1 MHPSTF
7 GPYRV
12 VRLIGQGGMGTVY
25 EATDPATGRTV
36 AIKTLPLHLAND
48 DTIRRR
54 FQSEIDALKRLRH
67 PCIVPMLAWGEEE
80 GLPFFVMDYVP
91 GLTLEALLRS
101 GKRFAWRDTVSIA
114 QEIVRALKS
123 AHDLGVVHRDL
134 KPANLIFPPAAGG
147 GFHVKLADF
156 GIAKLFGETGLTRS
170 GGIVGTPEYMAP
182 EQAASQHV
190 DRRGDLYSLGL
201 VMFAMLAGKPPFQ
214 GAVAE
219 VLESQRSREPPR
231 ITTLVRDVPKP
242 LADLIERLLEKLPG
256 RRPNNA
262 TIVARMLADVASAA
276 SKPSEQVAP
285 STAMPE
291 VPDGLPTTIVTDA
304 AGNTVKS
311 DGHAAKAKASNT
323 SSRGGP
329 SIFTTREDDAR
340 AAWIERERKSRA
352 HWPNSW
358 LMTATALTIIASVL
372 AAGWFVG
379 KQVFFPSADAVH
391 ARIIEIAEK
400 PESLEYPPCNK
411 IEDFLAR
418 FPADPRAAGL
428 RQIGR
433 EIGLD
438 RLQKQTRRSILK
450 LKLGLSVKRNAGDK
464 LRDSYLEGLRLWL
477 VEKDLEAA
485 AKEFRGIVA
494 APGNNGP
501 PENASPCDVT
511 DNPDPAAWRE
521 LARRQLKL
529 VDNELAEA
537 RGEALANTQKA
548 AAMLRQAAEL
558 QKQVDD
564 PTTHATELVIAR
576 VQRHAL
582 LEQVEDTFADDPECA
597 EQVKEAKRLL
607 DADR

>member
-1 MHPSTF
+1 
-7 GPYRV
+7 
-12 VRLIGQGGMGTVY
+12 
-25 EATDPATGRTV
+25 
-36 AIKTLPLHLAND
+36 
-48 DTIRRR
+48 
-54 FQSEIDALKRLRH
+54 
-67 PCIVPMLAWGEEE
+67 
-80 GLPFFVMDYVP
+80 
-91 GLTLEALLRS
+91 
-101 GKRFAWRDTVSIA
+101 
-114 QEIVRALKS
+114 
-123 AHDLGVVHRDL
+123 
-134 KPANLIFPPAAGG
+134 
-147 GFHVKLADF
+147 
-156 GIAKLFGETGLTRS
+156 
-170 GGIVGTPEYMAP
+170 
-182 EQAASQHV
+182 
-190 DRRGDLYSLGL
+190 
-201 VMFAMLAGKPPFQ
+201 
-214 GAVAE
+214 
-219 VLESQRSREPPR
+219 
-231 ITTLVRDVPKP
+231 VRDVPKP
-242 LADLIERLLEKLPG
+242 LADLIERLLEKSPG

-276 SKPSEQVAP
+276 SKPSGQVAP

-485 AKEFRGIVA
+485 AQEFRGIIA

-511 DNPDPAAWRE
+511 DNPDPAAWR
-521 LARRQLKL
+521 
-529 VDNELAEA
+529 
-537 RGEALANTQKA
+537 
-548 AAMLRQAAEL
+548 
-558 QKQVDD
+558 
-564 PTTHATELVIAR
+564 
-576 VQRHAL
+576 
-582 LEQVEDTFADDPECA
+582 
-597 EQVKEAKRLL
+597 
-607 DADR
+607 